1 MQMSAVR
8 GEFSSRLGFLMAAA
22 GAAVGL
28 GNLVSFP
35 TLAANNGGA
44 AFLITYLVMTFLI
57 AYPAL
62 MAELIIGRHSK
73 ANAVKALQ
81 SISSNATTARIGA
94 VSGFGGIFAGCLILS
109 FYLIIAGWMLSHA
122 LGSAS
127 AIVGASGASQW
138 LSSQSIERNLVFTAM
153 FMTLTIGITC
163 GGIKNGIEKWCNRL
177 MPSLIIILII
187 LILYVL
193 TLDGAM
199 EGVKAYLIPD
209 FSQIGNPNMLIRA
222 MGQAFFSL
230 SLGTGLILVY
240 GSYVSN
246 SENIVSLGRSVMLLD
261 LSIALLAGLL
271 LIPAMFAAQYNGI
284 QIFDANGN
292 LIESFGVI
300 FTVLP
305 ALFDS
310 MGAAGPFVSFA
321 FFMLIS
327 LAALTSTISILENPV
342 AYVVESYDV
351 RRSLAT
357 VLIGAAVLTLSI
369 VVIFN
374 IDTLLGILNAVTSQ
388 YMLPSVALMMCIF
401 AGWIFNRNA
410 LLQELKKGNENAENG
425 LFWKIWPTYVRFVC
439 PLAILTIFS
448 HQYFS

>member
-1 MQMSAVR
+1 
-8 GEFSSRLGFLMAAA
+8 
-22 GAAVGL
+22 
-28 GNLVSFP
+28 
-35 TLAANNGGA
+35 
-44 AFLITYLVMTFLI
+44 
-57 AYPAL
+57 
-62 MAELIIGRHSK
+62 
-73 ANAVKALQ
+73 
-81 SISSNATTARIGA
+81 
-94 VSGFGGIFAGCLILS
+94 
-109 FYLIIAGWMLSHA
+109 
-122 LGSAS
+122 
-127 AIVGASGASQW
+127 
-138 LSSQSIERNLVFTAM
+138 
-153 FMTLTIGITC
+153 
-163 GGIKNGIEKWCNRL
+163 
-177 MPSLIIILII
+177 
-187 LILYVL
+187 
-193 TLDGAM
+193 
-199 EGVKAYLIPD
+199 
-209 FSQIGNPNMLIRA
+209 
-222 MGQAFFSL
+222 
-230 SLGTGLILVY
+230 
-240 GSYVSN
+240 
-246 SENIVSLGRSVMLLD
+246 MLLD

>member
-1 MQMSAVR
+1 
-8 GEFSSRLGFLMAAA
+8 
-22 GAAVGL
+22 
-28 GNLVSFP
+28 
-35 TLAANNGGA
+35 
-44 AFLITYLVMTFLI
+44 
-57 AYPAL
+57 
-62 MAELIIGRHSK
+62 
-73 ANAVKALQ
+73 VKALQ

-410 LLQELKKGNENAENG
+410 VLEDMANLCSVRLPTRYFNDFLTSIFLLM
-425 LFWKIWPTYVRFVC
+425 V
-439 PLAILTIFS
+439 
-448 HQYFS
+448 